1 MKENTKQNYIQL
13 LRTEFEQDTG
23 KHWSDSSFRY
33 WLMFKIH
40 SDLNDGRL
48 YTKAEDIPKNGRKYI
63 TDLNAKNWRIPS
75 L

>member
-1 MKENTKQNYIQL
+1 MQDKSKQNYIQR
-13 LRTEFEQDTG
+13 LRKEFEQDTD

-40 SDLNDGRL
+40 DDLNDGTL
-48 YTKAEDIPKNGRKYI
+48 YTKVEDFSQRGRRNI
-63 TDLNAKNWRIPS
+63 TS

>member
-1 MKENTKQNYIQL
+1 MQDKSKQNYIQRL
-13 LRTEFEQDTG
+13 KKEFVQDTD

-40 SDLNDGRL
+40 DDLNDGTL
-48 YTKAEDIPKNGRKYI
+48 YTKVEDVPHRARKYI
-63 TDLNAKNWRIPS
+63 TS